1 MEESPMHTQKWQ
13 HTVNI
18 DEITSRTQTI
28 SQVEYNCSAQSENL
42 CNLDIALHILRIPR
56 LRNHSVQSF
65 TPRRMSEATKKWR
78 LCAK

>member
-1 MEESPMHTQKWQ
+1 MEESPMHTHKWR

-42 CNLDIALHILRIPR
+42 CNLDIALHILRIPTLCTIVAQSR
-56 LRNHSVQSF
+56 DGALHLRDLEIAQ
-65 TPRRMSEATKKWR
+65 P
-78 LCAK
+78 